1 MSCTNSLT
9 RRIVWRLPAVVAS
22 VLFCSISDAAF
33 TEVVVEESFD
43 SRANLSAFVAGVGGD
58 GAVSALSLVD
68 QGGADQALR
77 LTGVSSTVSF
87 FP

>member
-43 SRANLSAFVAGVGGD
+43 SRANLSALVAGD
-58 GAVSALSLVD
+58 H
-68 QGGADQALR
+68 ALR
-77 LTGVSSTVSF
+77 LTGVSSTDSF